1 MRNHPV
7 YPPCSMTLLLQNCVV
22 HTNKICI
29 QMKKYTFKKGV
40 ASVLSFGNAFLVQT
54 QFNKGTFKSKQKLL
68 LCFLLICFHNLQPS
82 ALSYLSDSH
91 REILSFE
98 LCVLLHQS
106 GRMDIQQPA
115 LVKFRNNVIFCL
127 CLKKKRKKNERK
139 NQCIKKIKHVVM

>member
-29 QMKKYTFKKGV
+29 KMKKYTFKKGV
-40 ASVLSFGNAFLVQT
+40 ASVLSFGNELRLHQEC
-54 QFNKGTFKSKQKLL
+54 NKGTFKSKQKLL
-68 LCFLLICFHNLQPS
+68 LYFLLICFHNLQPS

-127 CLKKKRKKNERK
+127 CLKKKEKKMRGKINVSRK
-139 NQCIKKIKHVVM
+139 